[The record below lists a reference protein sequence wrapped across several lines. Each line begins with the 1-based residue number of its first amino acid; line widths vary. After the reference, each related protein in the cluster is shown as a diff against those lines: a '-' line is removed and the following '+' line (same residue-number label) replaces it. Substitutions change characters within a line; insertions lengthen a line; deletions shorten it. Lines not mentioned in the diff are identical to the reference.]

1 MTTSPLG
8 IDVSKLKFDAC
19 LVRDDGKLRHK
30 VFPNTEAGFAQLSAW
45 LLKHRVERAHAC
57 LEATGAYSEAL
68 AAYLHESGHEVS
80 VINPAQ
86 IKAYAQSR
94 LSRAKTDKADATLI
108 AQFCAERR
116 PPRRSPLP
124 QEVRELQ
131 ALARRLDSLLEMR
144 QMEANRLEVAGTR
157 AVKESLSE
165 HIAFLDQEIARA
177 EGLIRSHI
185 GSHPGLRAQRDLL
198 LSIPGVGETTA
209 AKLLSEIMDVK
220 LYESARQLAAF
231 AGLAPRL
238 HESGS
243 SVRRKPRLSKAG
255 APRLRK
261 ALYFPA
267 ISAIR
272 YNPYVKDLSERLRAR
287 GKCPMQVIGAAM
299 RKLVHIAYGVLKSG
313 RPFDPGLK
321 TACLQTRY
329 LTPYGAVKAEWCG
342 LIPQWGGKSRNFP
355 FRLAP
360 ARV

>member
-1 MTTSPLG
+1 MTLPPLG
-8 IDVSKLKFDAC
+8 IDISKRKFDAC
-19 LVRDDGKLRHK
+19 LVRAGGKLRHR
-30 VFPNTEAGFAQLSAW
+30 VFPNSPSGFAQLSAW

-57 LEATGAYSEAL
+57 LEATGAYGEAL
-68 AAYLHESGHEVS
+68 ATYLHGTGHTVS
-80 VINPAQ
+80 VVNPAQ

-94 LSRAKTDKADATLI
+94 LSRVKTDKADATLI

-116 PPRRSPLP
+116 PPRWSPP
-124 QEVRELQ
+124 PREVRELQ

-144 QMEANRLEVAGTR
+144 GMEANRLDVAGTQ
-157 AVKESLSE
+157 AVRESLSE
-165 HIAFLDQEIARA
+165 HLAFLDREIART

-185 GSHPGLRAQRDLL
+185 DSHPGLRAQRELL
-198 LSIPGVGETTA
+198 VSIPGVGETTA

-243 SVRRKPRLSKAG
+243 SVRRKARLSKAG

-267 ISAIR
+267 VVAIR
-272 YNPYVKDLSERLRAR
+272 HNPYVKDLSERLKAR

-313 RPFDPGLK
+313 KPFNPEMK
-321 TACLQTRY
+321 TA
-329 LTPYGAVKAEWCG
+329 
-342 LIPQWGGKSRNFP
+342 
-355 FRLAP
+355 
-360 ARV
+360 

>member
-1 MTTSPLG
+1 MTTFPLG
-8 IDVSKLKFDAC
+8 IDISKRKFDAC
-19 LVRDDGKLRHK
+19 LINDAGKLRHRA
-30 VFPNTEAGFAQLSAW
+30 FPNTPAGFSQLSAW
-45 LLKHRVERAHAC
+45 LAKQQAERVHAC

-68 AAYLHESGHEVS
+68 ATYLHEAGHEVS
-80 VINPAQ
+80 VVNPAQ
-86 IKAYAQSR
+86 IKAYARSR
-94 LSRAKTDKADATLI
+94 LSRAKTDKADAALI

-116 PPRRSPLP
+116 PPRWSPLP

-144 QMEANRLEVAGTR
+144 QMESNRLEVAATE
-157 AVKESLSE
+157 AVRESLAG
-165 HIAFLDQEIARA
+165 HLAYLDGEVARA
-177 EGLIRSHI
+177 EQLIRAHI
-185 GSHPGLRAQRDLL
+185 DSHPGLRGQRDLL
-198 LSIPGVGETTA
+198 LSIPGIGETTA

-243 SVRRKPRLSKAG
+243 SVRRKARLSKTG

-267 ISAIR
+267 IAAIK

-299 RKLVHIAYGVLKSG
+299 RKLVHLAYGVLKSG
-313 RPFDPGLK
+313 KPFDPGLK
-321 TACLQTRY
+321 TA
-329 LTPYGAVKAEWCG
+329 
-342 LIPQWGGKSRNFP
+342 
-355 FRLAP
+355 
-360 ARV
+360 

>member
-1 MTTSPLG
+1 MTTSALG
-8 IDVSKLKFDAC
+8 IDISKRKFDAC
-19 LVRDDGKLRHK
+19 LLREGGKLRHR
-30 VFPNTEAGFAQLSAW
+30 VFPNTPDGFSQLSSW
-45 LLKHRVERAHAC
+45 LAKHKAEHAHAC
-57 LEATGAYSEAL
+57 LEATGIYGEAL
-68 AAYLHESGHEVS
+68 ATYLHDAGHAVS
-80 VINPAQ
+80 VVNPAQ

-94 LSRAKTDKADATLI
+94 LSRAKTDKADAALI

-116 PPRRSPLP
+116 RPRWSPLSR
-124 QEVRELQ
+124 EVRELQ

-165 HIAFLDQEIARA
+165 HIAFLDREIARA
-177 EGLIRSHI
+177 RALIRSHI
-185 GSHPGLRAQRDLL
+185 DSHPGLRAQRELL
-198 LSIPGVGETTA
+198 VSIPGIGGTTA

-243 SVRRKPRLSKAG
+243 SVRRKARLSKAG

-267 ISAIR
+267 VVAIR
-272 YNPYVKDLSERLRAR
+272 HNPYVKEMSERLRAR

-299 RKLVHIAYGVLKSG
+299 RKLLHLAYGVLKSG
-313 RPFDPGLK
+313 RPFDPELK
-321 TACLQTRY
+321 TA
-329 LTPYGAVKAEWCG
+329 
-342 LIPQWGGKSRNFP
+342 
-355 FRLAP
+355 
-360 ARV
+360 